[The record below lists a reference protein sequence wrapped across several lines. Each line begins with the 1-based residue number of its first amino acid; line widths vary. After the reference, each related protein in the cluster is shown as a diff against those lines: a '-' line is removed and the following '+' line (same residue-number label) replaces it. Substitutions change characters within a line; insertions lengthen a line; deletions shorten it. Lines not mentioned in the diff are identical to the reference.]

1 MQFQQSLGVKSRFYG
16 MRNEWEVRKQRKHM
30 QMAIPRNLAVNRRR
44 DEGCKL
50 ERMQR
55 RGFSCEGP
63 TAVLEP
69 HSC

>member
-1 MQFQQSLGVKSRFYG
+1 
-16 MRNEWEVRKQRKHM
+16 M

-50 ERMQR
+50 ETMQR
-55 RGFSCEGP
+55 RGFSREAP
-63 TAVLEP
+63 TAVLES

>member
-1 MQFQQSLGVKSRFYG
+1 MRSRFYG

-30 QMAIPRNLAVNRRR
+30 QMAIPRNLAVNRSL

-55 RGFSCEGP
+55 RGFSREAP